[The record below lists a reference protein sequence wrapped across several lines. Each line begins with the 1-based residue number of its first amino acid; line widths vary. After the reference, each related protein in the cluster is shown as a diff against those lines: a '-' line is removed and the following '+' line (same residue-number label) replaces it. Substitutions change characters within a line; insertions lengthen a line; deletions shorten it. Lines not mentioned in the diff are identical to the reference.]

1 MTAEVSVRRTTT
13 PGCEEAPE
21 VQRLGRF
28 RISRRTPIVQS
39 PLWTRVKRR
48 REFSANVAVWS
59 VARHDS
65 ASILRLHPQAEF
77 RQGSWWLVTA
87 ISPFG
92 DESEYPVVR
101 ALIAGGRVRALAG
114 WIGAA
119 GE

>member
-1 MTAEVSVRRTTT
+1 
-13 PGCEEAPE
+13 
-21 VQRLGRF
+21 
-28 RISRRTPIVQS
+28 
-39 PLWTRVKRR
+39 
-48 REFSANVAVWS
+48 
-59 VARHDS
+59 
-65 ASILRLHPQAEF
+65 
-77 RQGSWWLVTA
+77 VTA